1 MKFTLVIFSAP
12 HSAQGAASALRF
24 ARALLASGH
33 NLYRVFFYG
42 DGVHNA
48 SALGA
53 PPQDESHIVAG
64 WQALQQQYQLDLV
77 VCIAAAQRRGLLSVS
92 EAERLGKPA
101 ANLAAGF
108 ELAGLGQLVDAVVY
122 SDRLVTFGD

>member
-12 HSAQGAASALRF
+12 HSAEGAASALRF

-48 SALGA
+48 SALEA

-64 WQALQQQYQLDLV
+64 WQALQQQHQLDLV
-77 VCIAAAQRRGLLSVS
+77 VCIAAAQRRGLLSAS